1 MERGLA
7 LLHSPVDDTH
17 VLALK
22 DSDRT
27 KGCLYDRSTQQL
39 ERLLEQ
45 TIARKSW
52 PLTVLPPP
60 SLTPQPRC
68 CCLLAFSP
76 DAQRTNSMVAVKRY
90 SVGKHRDA
98 LPRAALRS
106 VKHITRHAHLA
117 GRHTHMP
124 TYPCNTP
131 QREWINVG
139 GTSFSVATPIVD
151 TRNSKHAS
159 PISPTRC
166 HLILLC
172 ERRREHPIVIIII
185 TALPL
190 PRVAPTPATQTL
202 QLTLCRVVGCSD
214 IQSRQAKA
222 SGSSGSAT
230 AGVGGGGGMPSGSA
244 PPRPGGRVRSGPR
257 PPPPKGAKM
266 MGRGQRPMKPKQKP
280 KPKPKKRPVRSP
292 SCPMARPCF
301 GLTNLLSACMPCPC
315 FV

>member
-1 MERGLA
+1 M
-7 LLHSPVDDTH
+7 H
-17 VLALK
+17 
-22 DSDRT
+22 
-27 KGCLYDRSTQQL
+27 
-39 ERLLEQ
+39 
-45 TIARKSW
+45 
-52 PLTVLPPP
+52 
-60 SLTPQPRC
+60 
-68 CCLLAFSP
+68 
-76 DAQRTNSMVAVKRY
+76 
-90 SVGKHRDA
+90 
-98 LPRAALRS
+98 
-106 VKHITRHAHLA
+106 
-117 GRHTHMP
+117 
-124 TYPCNTP
+124 TYPCTNTP

-185 TALPL
+185 IITPFPFPVSPPLLP
-190 PRVAPTPATQTL
+190 PKTL
-202 QLTLCRVVGCSD
+202 QLTLCHVIGCSD
-214 IQSRQAKA
+214 IQARQAKA

-244 PPRPGGRVRSGPR
+244 PPRPGGRVRGGPR

-292 SCPMARPCF
+292 SCPMARPCL
-301 GLTNLLSACMPCPC
+301 GLTNLLIC
-315 FV
+315 V